1 MTSKPKY
8 HIFFLTN
15 LKSMKTIIKIITLF
29 IAITINSTLYS
40 QIKEY
45 NNYTFYKLP
54 ERAQL
59 LKRVSISIELIDTNF
74 VSNILGSGLLI
85 LKGDSIYCKY
95 RVKIAQL
102 YRLKTAQLWDVKLH
116 LPLMFPSTFLPGK

>member
-1 MTSKPKY
+1 
-8 HIFFLTN
+8 
-15 LKSMKTIIKIITLF
+15 MKTIIKIITLF

-85 LKGDSIYCKY
+85 LKGDSIYGVTNFHVIKNIP
-95 RVKIAQL
+95 KNKQLIAGINWIC
-102 YRLKTAQLWDVKLH
+102 R
-116 LPLMFPSTFLPGK
+116 PN

>member
-1 MTSKPKY
+1 
-8 HIFFLTN
+8 
-15 LKSMKTIIKIITLF
+15 MKTIIKIITLF